1 MSTIDIQLIQP
12 TTSTIY
18 IGYDSINDYN
28 YWREDGSTNEIILN
42 ISYLYVII
50 NNNSSSGSL
59 LTVNFETSLQFDN
72 SSYFIIGSDYITV
85 NGGSK
90 DGYTVNIYSV
100 GTNYNGLFQ
109 NSLELPISN
118 SNTTLNNPTNN
129 NIYGVFNY
137 ITIENINLTTDG
149 LVTINDYQGWIAQA
163 YFGYGGTNNNINNC
177 SSTGSISGY
186 ASGGIIGSAA
196 LATATNCN
204 STGDITGENAGGI
217 FGSSPI
223 SETDINCN
231 GTVAE
236 KQYSY
241 AIGCY
246 STGIISGNNSGG
258 IFGSIDFYNDYPTL
272 GYAVDCYSTGLIETN
287 GGGIFGAYSNG
298 IATKCYSTGILI
310 GVGSGG
316 ILGEYSSGSA
326 SGCWST
332 GDILGVY
339 NGGIIGRQSSG
350 TVYNCY
356 STGIING
363 VDSGGIT
370 GPYSTTIISNCY
382 STGNIVS
389 DNCGGITSPFN
400 YGPVTN
406 CYSRGIISGAGCGGI
421 YGAYCSTGIAKNCY
435 SSGIISGVGAG
446 GIFGVFDPDVL
457 WTAKLINCYYAN
469 GVWGSSSSYT
479 NIELAIKDDNTTENE
494 LSNLEIYVDGVQIWD
509 TSNIPYTLVS
519 NP

>member
-1 MSTIDIQLIQP
+1 MSSIDIQLIKP

-18 IGYDSINDYN
+18 IGYNSVNDYN

-59 LTVNFETSLQFDN
+59 LTVNFETSIQFDSN
-72 SSYFIIGSDYITV
+72 TYFIIGSNYINI
-85 NGGSK
+85 NGNSSY
-90 DGYTVNIYSV
+90 GYTINIYTA
-100 GTNYNGLFQ
+100 GAYYNGLFQ
-109 NSLELPISN
+109 NSLQLPISN
-118 SNTTLNNPTNN
+118 PNTTLNNSTNN

-177 SSTGSISGY
+177 STTGNINGY
-186 ASGGIIGSAA
+186 ASGGIIGSGS
-196 LATATNCN
+196 LATVTNCI
-204 STGDITGENAGGI
+204 STNDITGENAGGI

-223 SETDINCN
+223 SEQNLNCN
-231 GTVAE
+231 GNGE

-241 AIGCY
+241 AIGCH
-246 STGIISGNNSGG
+246 STGLISGNNAGG

-272 GYAVDCYSTGLIETN
+272 GYAVNCYSTGSIQSN

-298 IATKCYSTGILI
+298 IATECYSTGEII

-326 SGCWST
+326 TGCWST
-332 GDILGVY
+332 GKIIGIN
-339 NGGIIGRQSSG
+339 NGGIIGQKSSG
-350 TVYNCY
+350 NIYNCY
-356 STGIING
+356 STGIIDGIN
-363 VDSGGIT
+363 SGGII
-370 GPYSTTIISNCY
+370 GPYSTTIVSNCY
-382 STGNIVS
+382 STGNIAS
-389 DNCGGITSPFN
+389 QNCGGITSPFS
-400 YGPVTN
+400 YGAVTN
-406 CYSRGIISGAGCGGI
+406 CYSRGDISGIGCGGI
-421 YGAYCSTGIAKNCY
+421 YGAYCSTGIATNCY
-435 SSGIISGVGAG
+435 SSGIISGNGAG

-457 WTAKLINCYYAN
+457 WTGKLIYCYYAN
-469 GVWGSSSSYT
+469 GLWGSSSPYT
-479 NIELAIKDDNTTENE
+479 NVELAIKDDITTQNQ
-494 LSNLEIYVDGVQIWD
+494 LSNLRIFIDGVQIWN
-509 TSNIPYTLVS
+509 TSIIPYTLVS